1 MRELISRHTPDCLG
15 IRPEPTGHHPIL
27 KLCDRRNNSCYLLE
41 INRLG
46 SHIFKND
53 QNIFLL
59 SAFLWGSSLV
69 AQVIYNWGTFSS
81 TMHVFTATSFLRSSA
96 KGGRPDKSI
105 NGHIRINRLSSASS
119 LQQAIH
125 GNDLGHTSG
134 KRQQD
139 WWAC

>member
-81 TMHVFTATSFLRSSA
+81 TMHVFTATSFLRC
-96 KGGRPDKSI
+96 KSDSYLAVGAF
-105 NGHIRINRLSSASS
+105 N
-119 LQQAIH
+119 
-125 GNDLGHTSG
+125 LGILGYHLARTSG
-134 KRQQD
+134 LLSLSLD
-139 WWAC
+139 LIV